1 LGKRAYPRVAV
12 DVVLIRADGS
22 LVLVRRGRE
31 PFKGMWALPGGF
43 IEYGERA
50 EEAAVREAEEE
61 TGLKV
66 RVEGLVGV
74 YSRPDRDPRGHVI
87 SIAYLAREVGGE
99 LQPGSD
105 AAAVGCFKEVP
116 AELAFD
122 HADIIRDAVRK
133 FRLPLRLPGEGGEGA
148 G

>member
-1 LGKRAYPRVAV
+1 MGKRAYPRVAV

-74 YSRPDRDPRGHVI
+74 YSRPDRDPRWHVI
-87 SIAYLAREVGGE
+87 SIAY
-99 LQPGSD
+99 
-105 AAAVGCFKEVP
+105 
-116 AELAFD
+116 
-122 HADIIRDAVRK
+122 
-133 FRLPLRLPGEGGEGA
+133 
-148 G
+148 